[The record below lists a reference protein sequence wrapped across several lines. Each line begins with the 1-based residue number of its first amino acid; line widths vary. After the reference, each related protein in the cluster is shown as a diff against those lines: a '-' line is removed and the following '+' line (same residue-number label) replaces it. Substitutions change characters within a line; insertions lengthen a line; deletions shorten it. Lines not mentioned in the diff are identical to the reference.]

1 MNIQVKRVY
10 DEPSPSDGE
19 RVLVDRVWP
28 RGVRKADAR
37 LDQWLK
43 DVAPS
48 SDLRK
53 WYGHDQSRW
62 EEFKQRYFRELDG
75 KSELV
80 DRLAQCAGERRVTL
94 LFGAKDREHNNAVA
108 LRDYLQGDG
117 RR

>member
-53 WYGHDQSRW
+53 WFGHQDSKW
-62 EEFKQRYFRELDG
+62 AEFKTRYFQELDE
-75 KSELV
+75 KPELV
-80 DRLAQCAGERRVTL
+80 EGLAQRAGERRVTL

>member
-1 MNIQVKRVY
+1 MNIHVKRVY
-10 DEPSPSDGE
+10 DEPSRSDGE
-19 RVLVDRVWP
+19 RVLVDRIWP

-53 WYGHDQSRW
+53 WYGHDETRW
-62 EEFKQRYFRELDG
+62 EEFRQRYFRELDG
-75 KSELV
+75 KSGVVEGLV
-80 DRLAQCAGERRVTL
+80 RRAGERRLTL